1 MLKKLNN
8 LNVGKCQGPD
18 ELHGKLLY
26 EIRYELVKPLT
37 NLFNL
42 SLESGTVPQD
52 WRDAIVSPL
61 FKKGSRAKAEN
72 YRPVSLT
79 SIVGKLCES
88 IIKDRLVQHL
98 NEHELLR
105 NSQHGFTS
113 GRSCLTNL
121 LDFFESASKELDS
134 GNDVDLVYLDFCKAF
149 DKVPH
154 CRLIKKLHAHGIR
167 GKVLEWIKSWLS
179 GRRQR
184 VCVDGS
190 LSEWV
195 EVLSGVPQGSV
206 LGPVLFLIYIN
217 DLDQGLVSKLGK
229 FADDSKLCKA
239 ISGQQ
244 DVSAL
249 QCDLTQLERWAEK
262 WQMKFN
268 EEKCVVMHLGKN
280 NAKSQYSL
288 GNIVLKGSERER
300 DLGIIVD
307 KTMKFSEQV
316 NSAVGK
322 ANATLGMIKRNITCK
337 NRNIVTRLY
346 KALVRPKLEYCVQAW
361 RPYLR
366 KDIDKMERV
375 QHRATKMIEGCKSLS
390 YEDRLKATGLM
401 TLEDRR
407 KRGDM
412 IEVFKFLK
420 DINKT
425 DSGQWFHLANNVRTR
440 GHRLKLV
447 KNRSRL
453 DIRKNFFSQ
462 RVVNDWNSLPEVVV
476 EAESINSFKN
486 RYDKFVSG

>member
-1 MLKKLNN
+1 M
-8 LNVGKCQGPD
+8 
-18 ELHGKLLY
+18 
-26 EIRYELVKPLT
+26 
-37 NLFNL
+37 
-42 SLESGTVPQD
+42 
-52 WRDAIVSPL
+52 
-61 FKKGSRAKAEN
+61 
-72 YRPVSLT
+72 
-79 SIVGKLCES
+79 
-88 IIKDRLVQHL
+88 
-98 NEHELLR
+98 
-105 NSQHGFTS
+105 
-113 GRSCLTNL
+113 
-121 LDFFESASKELDS
+121 
-134 GNDVDLVYLDFCKAF
+134 
-149 DKVPH
+149 
-154 CRLIKKLHAHGIR
+154 
-167 GKVLEWIKSWLS
+167 
-179 GRRQR
+179 
-184 VCVDGS
+184 CVDGS

-288 GNIVLKGSERER
+288 GNIVLKSSERER

-440 GHRLKLV
+440 GHRFKLV

-486 RYDKFVSG
+486 RYDVC